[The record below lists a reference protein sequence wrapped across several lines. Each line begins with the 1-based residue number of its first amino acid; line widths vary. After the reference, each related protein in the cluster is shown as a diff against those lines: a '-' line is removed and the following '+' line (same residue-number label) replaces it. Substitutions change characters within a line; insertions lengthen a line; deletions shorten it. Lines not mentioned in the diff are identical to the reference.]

1 MQINRS
7 ILCTNTCNMQPADRT
22 AKDIRYIVVHYVGAL
37 GDAKANCQY
46 YASSSV
52 GASAHYYVGFAGD
65 IWQSVSDQNIA
76 WHCGTYGT
84 YYHPDCRNANS
95 IGVEMCVRKKNAS
108 TLYASD
114 TDWYFEK
121 ETIEAAAGLILEL
134 MEQYGIETDHIL
146 RHYDVTHKICPAPFV
161 HNPKAWE
168 DFKTLLKTEDRSA
181 KVNYVAAVESPDGI
195 LMLRTG
201 PGTSYPSVGS
211 AKTGTV
217 VNVRREYPNGWRY
230 CRYYDGGG
238 KLWEGY
244 MGGAYLKPCP
254 DYPHMIVK
262 SPDGILN
269 MRKYPHP
276 TGEFIIGLRNGYNV
290 GVLQDA
296 QNGWK
301 LLLCGDSFGYADGAY
316 LTEVGGYQ
324 SWTGKITGGNL
335 RIRTEPVDGDIR
347 YVLADGT
354 LLEITGE
361 IMGSDGYIWYQVKK
375 DGNAIG
381 CCRSDFVRKI

>member
-1 MQINRS
+1 
-7 ILCTNTCNMQPADRT
+7 
-22 AKDIRYIVVHYVGAL
+22 
-37 GDAKANCQY
+37 
-46 YASSSV
+46 
-52 GASAHYYVGFAGD
+52 
-65 IWQSVSDQNIA
+65 
-76 WHCGTYGT
+76 
-84 YYHPDCRNANS
+84 
-95 IGVEMCVRKKNAS
+95 
-108 TLYASD
+108 
-114 TDWYFEK
+114 
-121 ETIEAAAGLILEL
+121 
-134 MEQYGIETDHIL
+134 
-146 RHYDVTHKICPAPFV
+146 
-161 HNPKAWE
+161 
-168 DFKTLLKTEDRSA
+168 
-181 KVNYVAAVESPDGI
+181 
-195 LMLRTG
+195 
-201 PGTSYPSVGS
+201 
-211 AKTGTV
+211 
-217 VNVRREYPNGWRY
+217 
-230 CRYYDGGG
+230 
-238 KLWEGY
+238 

-335 RIRTEPVDGDIR
+335 RIRTEPVNGDIR